1 MNYVM
6 MLIPSYLGHM
16 GTRLMFYTVPHTNL
30 ICIVYLLH
38 MISLRSAV
46 IDEEDELEVKLSD
59 VIVTGS
65 AFQSMPT

>member
-1 MNYVM
+1 
-6 MLIPSYLGHM
+6 M

-38 MISLRSAV
+38 TVSLRSAV

-59 VIVTGS
+59 VIVTVS